1 MTVDELI
8 KKLDEAIITE
18 ENAVVLYAGHL
29 KAVMEWSGLAK
40 KEMAEV
46 KSVLDVLIEESQIHG
61 EILKSMK
68 DELEKDGG
76 LVQEG

>member
-29 KAVMEWSGLAK
+29 KAVVEWSGLTK

-46 KSVLDVLIEESQIHG
+46 KSVLDVLIEESQIHE
-61 EILKSMK
+61 EILKAMK
-68 DELEKDGG
+68 DELKKDGG